1 MTKVQRVVMAV
12 MLACAGDA
20 LAQAGVGKKF
30 FEGIPA
36 GLYKQT
42 STTEMIGMGLP
53 KEQER
58 STETKDRCVTKEE
71 IAKGVDMRSDCTI
84 KKQEQ
89 NAAGAHIISHC
100 TDGSINEFRL
110 SRSAG
115 GYVSEIKSAGKAPD
129 GKPFSMNMKSE
140 GKYLGPCK

>member
-1 MTKVQRVVMAV
+1 MTLRRAVVATMA
-12 MLACAGDA
+12 MCACEAF
-20 LAQAGVGKKF
+20 AQAGAGKKF
-30 FEGIPA
+30 FEGVPA

-42 STTEMIGMGLP
+42 STTEMLGMGLP
-53 KEQER
+53 KAEER

-84 KKQEQ
+84 KKHEQ
-89 NAAGAHIISHC
+89 NAAGAHIVAHC

-110 SRSAG
+110 SRSSS
-115 GYVSEIKSAGKAPD
+115 GYVTEIKSVGKAPD
-129 GKPFSMNMKSE
+129 GKPMSMSMKSE